1 MIFYYLREDHIFALW
16 SSMWLAHKLVYIKTP
31 IGYEE
36 LDPIQLTINHPS
48 LEAED
53 PSSSLDLGTIQDK
66 NPHQY

>member
-1 MIFYYLREDHIFALW
+1 
-16 SSMWLAHKLVYIKTP
+16 MWLAHKLVYIKTP

-36 LDPIQLTINHPS
+36 LDPVQLTINHPS
-48 LEAED
+48 LEAKD